1 MSKTTIYCPKCGK
14 EWDWTISEDP
24 HERAYFEE
32 CYKCA
37 AIEKILKDLDAVEK
51 TLKGLDAI
59 DEALKDLEYD
69 PECSPGCLCDP
80 ECSPGCCELED
91 PMKAPRGIV
100 TGLAIGL
107 AMWVAVIV
115 LAVWSW

>member
-24 HERAYFEE
+24 HERAYFAE
-32 CYKCA
+32 CPECFP
-37 AIEKILKDLDAVEK
+37 EC
-51 TLKGLDAI
+51 G
-59 DEALKDLEYD
+59 EAYD
-69 PECSPGCLCDP
+69 WRAYFAECPECPECSPGCLCDP

-100 TGLAIGL
+100 TGLAMALAVWVVVIAL
-107 AMWVAVIV
+107 AMWI
-115 LAVWSW
+115 W